1 MSRWHTIGTRDD
13 CKQSKQQQ
21 AKKTLCLSSIVAGS
35 QKVPHEN
42 RVRPTV
48 KLLSAYFSF
57 ELSYPL
63 PLPRPALR
71 VETVRRWLTTTL
83 HLWQPYRNLVSFS
96 LKAQSVQI
104 LGPTSTHRTKCW
116 LWEHYSP
123 AGLAT
128 RGWPPKKLTFG
139 NLNQRT
145 CIMRKTYPFRSKG
158 AEEKIHEGATLS

>member
-1 MSRWHTIGTRDD
+1 M
-13 CKQSKQQQ
+13 
-21 AKKTLCLSSIVAGS
+21 SSIVAGS

-83 HLWQPYRNLVSFS
+83 HLWQPYQNLVSFS

-139 NLNQRT
+139 NLKSTREKHTHFAQSVQRKKFTRAQHFLKRLGGGT
-145 CIMRKTYPFRSKG
+145 CICGHVESVWLCIF
-158 AEEKIHEGATLS
+158 